1 MSSSGLNHR
10 GSQMKLQ
17 QLRFIAEVVNHN
29 LNVSATAENLYT
41 SQPGIS
47 KQVRMLEDE
56 LGIQIFGRSGKH
68 LTHVTPAG
76 QQVIN
81 IANDILSKVEGIK
94 KVAEEYTLPDQGE
107 LNIATTDTQARYA
120 LPHIIKGF
128 IKRYPKVNL
137 HMHQGTPTQISE
149 LAAHGNA
156 DFAIATEAM
165 HLYSDL
171 VMLPCYHWNRSVVVT
186 RDHPLAA
193 RSSITIEDLVKH
205 SLVTYVFGF
214 DRSSE
219 IEKAFN
225 RAGLEPRVV
234 FTATS
239 AEVLKTYVRLGL
251 GVGVIASMAIDPELD
266 KDLVKIDA
274 SHIFESS
281 TTKIGFRR
289 GNFLR
294 TYMYDFIEYFAP
306 HLTRD
311 VVEKAVALRDQQLI
325 DKMFMGKDLPIK

>member
-1 MSSSGLNHR
+1 
-10 GSQMKLQ
+10 MKLQ
-17 QLRFIAEVVNHN
+17 QLRYIAEVVKHN

-81 IANDILSKVEGIK
+81 IANDILGKVESIK
-94 KVAEEYTLPDQGE
+94 KVSEEYTKPDQGE

-120 LPHIIKGF
+120 LPTIIRQF
-128 IKRYPKVNL
+128 IDRYPKVNL
-137 HMHQGTPTQISE
+137 HMHQGTPSQISE
-149 LAAHGNA
+149 QAARGDA

-171 VMLPCYHWNRSVVVT
+171 IMLPCYHWNRSVVVPKEY
-186 RDHPLAA
+186 PLAT
-193 RSSITIEDLVKH
+193 RTQKMTIEDLARYP
-205 SLVTYVFGF
+205 LVTYVFGF
-214 DRSSE
+214 DRASE

-225 RAGLEPRVV
+225 RANLEPRVV
-234 FTATS
+234 FSATS
-239 AEVLKTYVRLGL
+239 ADVLKTYVRLGL
-251 GVGVIASMAIDPELD
+251 GVGVIASMAIDPNID
-266 KDLVKIDA
+266 KDLVAIDA
-274 SHIFESS
+274 GHLFAHS
-281 TTKIGFRR
+281 TTKIGFRK
-289 GNFLR
+289 GSFLR
-294 TYMYDFIEYFAP
+294 SYMYDFIQHFAP

-325 DKMFMGKDLPIK
+325 DEMFADKNLPMR